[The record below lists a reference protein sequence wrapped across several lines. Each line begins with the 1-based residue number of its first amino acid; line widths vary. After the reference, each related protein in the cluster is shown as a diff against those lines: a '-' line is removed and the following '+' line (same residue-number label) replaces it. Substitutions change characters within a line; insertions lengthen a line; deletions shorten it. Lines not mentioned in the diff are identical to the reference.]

1 MKKLYRFL
9 IVAALVCSSFVTKAQ
24 NDGVV
29 FTLLPQMPYSNYM
42 NPGIRVPY
50 NGIVGVGFS
59 NINMSIYNS
68 SLKYTNIFST
78 QNGEDV
84 IDGLK
89 FVNSLQ
95 EQDNYFNFNFSMD
108 LVNAGF
114 RINKLFFNIDYR
126 MRVNA
131 DFQYS
136 KDFLGFFILGNGHYL
151 GNDNPCDFNI
161 GIDAMAFT
169 ELGVGVQYDINEHLT
184 IGVRPKLLCGI
195 ANVTVTNENTKIY
208 TDPNT
213 YAISADVDLDIKLAS
228 VLKSDLNRIG
238 NITSIFDNFEAGNAI
253 DIKENI
259 GFGVDLGAS
268 YKFNSKFGVAAGVYD
283 LGYIKWRDAKVKKV
297 EKTNVS
303 VNDQL
308 FDDYKDLKDLKLDYS
323 SMLNDVVDAVWGNDS
338 LEAGNEY
345 KTSLKTRIMLQGYYE
360 LNPMV
365 RFTAIGQLY
374 KMRNGMKPAITLAY
388 SGAFWNHLN
397 LSLSYTLSNYTGS
410 ALGLGIGFH
419 AGPFNIYAVSDN
431 ILATTKIASPVVEFA
446 TAYQTSGFRFGI
458 VWTIGQYQK

>member
-1 MKKLYRFL
+1 
-9 IVAALVCSSFVTKAQ
+9 
-24 NDGVV
+24 
-29 FTLLPQMPYSNYM
+29 
-42 NPGIRVPY
+42 
-50 NGIVGVGFS
+50 
-59 NINMSIYNS
+59 
-68 SLKYTNIFST
+68 
-78 QNGEDV
+78 
-84 IDGLK
+84 
-89 FVNSLQ
+89 
-95 EQDNYFNFNFSMD
+95 
-108 LVNAGF
+108 
-114 RINKLFFNIDYR
+114 
-126 MRVNA
+126 
-131 DFQYS
+131 
-136 KDFLGFFILGNGHYL
+136 
-151 GNDNPCDFNI
+151 
-161 GIDAMAFT
+161 
-169 ELGVGVQYDINEHLT
+169 
-184 IGVRPKLLCGI
+184 
-195 ANVTVTNENTKIY
+195 
-208 TDPNT
+208 
-213 YAISADVDLDIKLAS
+213 
-228 VLKSDLNRIG
+228 
-238 NITSIFDNFEAGNAI
+238 
-253 DIKENI
+253 
-259 GFGVDLGAS
+259 
-268 YKFNSKFGVAAGVYD
+268 VAAGVYD